1 MPRDLEHLELPEWR
15 ASLPRRKRGGGRP
28 PDRDRRAH
36 GQVLIEQVADLTNHL
51 QQRRQT
57 SPQGI
62 NPKFVFKLQLHPQG
76 NLDEEELRRMGL
88 RLLAR
93 SARRLIVVFPDE
105 ATLNELRNRFR
116 SYAHQGQYANIAMI
130 EAISELAPQD
140 RVGMRLKASPLS
152 ENEVAALDIELWH
165 SNERNECRQRINEL
179 EVFLRQQGQA
189 LTDSWI
195 GESLCLV
202 RARVNS
208 NVLEALL
215 EIDYIKEIDRRPEP
229 TFEMLDIA
237 RLDVAQV
244 NVEAEV
250 PDDVAGVLIID
261 SGVMQQHP
269 LIGPALNDA
278 HVFPDSLRERIRGGA
293 EDGDQRSGGHG
304 TAVAGIAAYNDVGEC
319 MANRVF
325 RASARL
331 FSARVTDDNNEYD
344 ENELLEHQLEEAIEY
359 FLNNYPS
366 VKVIN
371 ISLGDSKLIYS
382 DGDYQSRF
390 AAAIDDLAYRHRERE
405 VVFVV
410 SAGNQIPNLISD
422 EEMVENYPSYLLSN
436 KSRIIDPATSAIA
449 LTVGGL
455 SYGAGRDLQ
464 HLHEIGVERLV
475 AGERGWPSPFTRTGF
490 GVDGSIKPEV
500 VDFAGDMRFE
510 RGRVIAENPAYAGLP
525 TTAKDFGPPAGRLFR
540 VVSGTSFAA
549 PRVANLAARLF
560 KEFPL
565 ASSNLIRALIAGSA
579 KIPQSRPQ
587 YFLGKQLWDEDVLR
601 VYGYGQAD
609 FERARWSDANEVLL
623 LTDSAIEVDSF
634 QIFTIPSLPPEFL
647 TARGSGLISV
657 TLAFDPPTRHTRGD
671 SYLGITMEF
680 LLFRNTAPETIAE
693 ALRAWDREE
702 VANLDEEGIPA
713 LGNINQCLLALKPG
727 RNLRKKGT
735 LQRGFLRVSR
745 ANWSYD
751 GNPLQLAVIC
761 QRKWAPVDITHQRF
775 AVAVSLSHEDVSV
788 DIHARAR
795 QQARVYQRIRV
806 KV

>member
-28 PDRDRRAH
+28 PERDRRAH
-36 GQVLIEQVADLTNHL
+36 GQVLIAQVAELANHL

-62 NPKFVFKLQLHPQG
+62 NPKFVFKLQLHSQG

-105 ATLNELRNRFR
+105 ATLNELRNRLR
-116 SYAHQGQYANIAMI
+116 SYARQEQYANIAMI
-130 EAISELAPQD
+130 EAISELGPQD

-165 SNERNECRQRINEL
+165 SNDRNECRQRINEL
-179 EVFLRQQGQA
+179 EVFLRRQGQA

-208 NVLEALL
+208 NVLEAML

-229 TFEMLDIA
+229 TFEMLDVA
-237 RLDVAQV
+237 RLDVAQI
-244 NVEAEV
+244 NVEAQI

-278 HVFPDSLRERIRGGA
+278 QVFPDSLRERIRGGA
-293 EDGDQRSGGHG
+293 EDGDQSSGGHG

-382 DGDYQSRF
+382 DGDYQFRF

-410 SAGNQIPNLISD
+410 SAGNQFPNLISD

-464 HLHEIGVERLV
+464 QLHEIGVERLV

-540 VVSGTSFAA
+540 VVAGTSFAA
-549 PRVANLAARLF
+549 PRIANLAARLF

-579 KIPQSRPQ
+579 KIPQSRPR
-587 YFLGKQLWDEDVLR
+587 YFSGKQLWDEDVLR
-601 VYGYGQAD
+601 VYGYGQPD

-693 ALRAWDREE
+693 ALRAWDCEE

-735 LQRGFLRVSR
+735 LQRAFLRVSR